1 MLRVLKLCGLSGLQ
15 YRLTR
20 ENNTVLTNQRTYY
33 CTFSIIYGHG
43 QSSYIVLPN
52 SSSSFNRLPM
62 ASDDS
67 GASAAVG
74 LYEPEGMT
82 AVREKYAEL
91 GGMVGTFS
99 EKVGDVLSRAEVQ
112 FLQAYRGHMQE
123 VRTAA

>member
-1 MLRVLKLCGLSGLQ
+1 
-15 YRLTR
+15 
-20 ENNTVLTNQRTYY
+20 
-33 CTFSIIYGHG
+33 
-43 QSSYIVLPN
+43 
-52 SSSSFNRLPM
+52 
-62 ASDDS
+62 
-67 GASAAVG
+67 
-74 LYEPEGMT
+74 MT

>member
-1 MLRVLKLCGLSGLQ
+1 
-15 YRLTR
+15 
-20 ENNTVLTNQRTYY
+20 
-33 CTFSIIYGHG
+33 
-43 QSSYIVLPN
+43 
-52 SSSSFNRLPM
+52 M
-62 ASDDS
+62 ASDDG

-74 LYEPEGMT
+74 LYEPEGMN

-123 VRTAA
+123 VCTDGQGAKYFLWRA